1 MSESSSTS
9 PHEQQE
15 EVIQL
20 SDLWFIAR
28 KHWLLIAITAL
39 LGLIIGSIWLINQK
53 PQYKAQAIIQVK
65 NQGSSLSGLSAELGS
80 ISGSAGSSLGKSGNN
95 LNDQKALL
103 TSSVVLIPAIKQ
115 TQYNIKA
122 RPHYFPIFGYWWAS
136 RFEGNGLASSFLGLD
151 SYAWGGQKLHIKQL
165 QADTLPIQLTLQAQ
179 GSQTFKLYDQDD
191 NQLTQGK
198 VGHTI
203 AASIPHDG
211 QIKLHIASMQALKGN
226 RFTISKTP
234 ASQLVN
240 SVQSNLQ
247 VSQMGDQ
254 TNLLTLSLQSP
265 HPQKAKALLNSI
277 LHIAQNQNQQRKARQ
292 AKQTLG
298 FLKKQIPHAKKAVNQ
313 AQHRLLHYQSK
324 HGSVDLDQQAK
335 ILMQRLS
342 SYESSINQLNL
353 KKLAIQRLYTKK
365 HPILQS
371 VNDKIK
377 RLKQQENKLQHKIN
391 KLPESDQQA
400 LMLKKDLQVK
410 SQLYSV
416 LLQKAQ
422 KLKVTK
428 AGTLS
433 DLLTLQNVRV
443 EKASSKLSSSSILAL
458 SILLGGFLGFIIAAM
473 RELLRER
480 GLSDLEQLDDILG
493 VDHKAII
500 PLSKRQKRIDKNRS
514 KGLLTQPVL
523 IAKNH
528 PQDVA
533 VEGLRTLKTA
543 LQMSLLDRNQSNEN
557 DQGWAICLHG
567 ISPSAGKSFIATN
580 LSYLLS
586 HSEQRIV
593 LLDSDLRRSHTT
605 DILELDPNQPDLM
618 SYLDNEA
625 QIEDIIQTWQG
636 SFDVIPTASGIDN
649 TANYI
654 NSTRFETLIAELK
667 KQYDIVVMD
676 APPILGVSDGLI
688 LGRHADYNLV
698 VINALE
704 DSIKELRY
712 GFGIFNKHGCPIHGS
727 VINKLEPKQQAG
739 SGVRYHYYR
748 YYHNNKSSKRS
759 SKDKH

>member
-20 SDLWFIAR
+20 SDLWFIAK
-28 KHWLLIAITAL
+28 KHWLTIALMAL
-39 LGLIIGSIWLINQK
+39 LGLVVGTIWLINQK

-65 NQGSSLSGLSAELGS
+65 NQGSSLNGLTAELSS
-80 ISGSAGSSLGKSGNN
+80 ISGASGGSLGKSGNN
-95 LNDQKALL
+95 LNNQKALL
-103 TSSVVLIPAIKQ
+103 TSSVVLIPAIQQ
-115 TQYNIKA
+115 THYNIKA

-136 RFEGNGLASSFLGLD
+136 HHQGEGLASSFLGLD

-165 QADTLPIQLTLQAQ
+165 DADTLPVKLTLQAQ
-179 GSQTFKLYDQDD
+179 GPHTFKLYDQDD
-191 NQLTQGK
+191 NPLTQSK
-198 VGHTI
+198 VGHTVT
-203 AASIPHDG
+203 ASLPNDG
-211 QIKLHIASMQALKGN
+211 QLKLHVSSMRALKGN

-234 ASQLVN
+234 ADQLV
-240 SVQSNLQ
+240 SSIQSNLQ
-247 VSQMGDQ
+247 VTQMGDQ
-254 TNLLTLSLQSP
+254 TNLLTLSLQSA
-265 HPQKAKALLNSI
+265 HPQKAKKLLNNI
-277 LHIAQNQNQQRKARQ
+277 LQIAQNQNKQRKARQ
-292 AKQTLG
+292 AKQTLS
-298 FLKKQIPHAKKAVNQ
+298 FLKKQIPHAKKAVNK

-353 KKLAIQRLYTKK
+353 KKLAIERLYTKK

-377 RLKQQENKLQHKIN
+377 RLKQQENQLQQKI
-391 KLPESDQQA
+391 KQLPESDQQA

-443 EKASSKLSSSSILAL
+443 GKASTKLGSSSLLGL
-458 SILLGGFLGFIIAAM
+458 SILLGGFLGFMIAAM

-480 GLSDLEQLDDILG
+480 GLNDLEQLDDILG

-500 PLSKRQKRIDKNRS
+500 PVSKRQKRIDKNRR

-543 LQMSLLDRNQSNEN
+543 LMMSQLDDNQQQSTP
-557 DQGWAICLHG
+557 GWTICLHG
-567 ISPSAGKSFIATN
+567 ISPGAGKSFIASN

-586 HSEQRIV
+586 HSQQRIV

-605 DILELDPNQPDLM
+605 DILELDPNRPDLM
-618 SYLDNEA
+618 SYLNNQA
-625 QIEDIIQTWQG
+625 QLDDIIQTWQG
-636 SFDVIPTASGIDN
+636 AFDVIPTTSGIDN
-649 TANYI
+649 TSNYI
-654 NSTRFETLIAELK
+654 NSTQFETLIAHLK
-667 KQYDIVVMD
+667 EQYDIVIMD

-688 LGRHADYNLV
+688 LGRYADYNLV

-712 GFGIFNKHGCPIHGS
+712 GFSIFNKHNCPIHGS

-739 SGVRYHYYR
+739 SGVRYHYYH

-759 SKDKH
+759 SKDKR